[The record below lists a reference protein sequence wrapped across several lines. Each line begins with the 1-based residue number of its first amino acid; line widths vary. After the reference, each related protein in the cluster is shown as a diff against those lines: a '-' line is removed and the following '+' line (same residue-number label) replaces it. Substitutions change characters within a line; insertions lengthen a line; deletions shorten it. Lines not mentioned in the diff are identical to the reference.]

1 MIYVPDNLIRNET
14 KTLILSPVRLMVV
27 NQRLAVQMKKHTITG
42 LKMAKRINPY
52 RENQR
57 ERLPQHSTQTLT
69 IIRNKIGNVQR
80 GVNVINAH
88 TLLSAEEILRLKW
101 SFFAD
106 FLYNEVFHWTDYL
119 KSDQWYQ
126 LILFCTAG
134 LQNAGKYFAGKVKEK
149 STFWQSSLKL
159 QEFFKSECILLK

>member
-1 MIYVPDNLIRNET
+1 
-14 KTLILSPVRLMVV
+14 
-27 NQRLAVQMKKHTITG
+27 MKKHSITG

-88 TLLSAEEILRLKW
+88 TQLSAEEILRLKW
-101 SFFAD
+101 PFFAD

-134 LQNAGKYFAGKVKEK
+134 L
-149 STFWQSSLKL
+149 
-159 QEFFKSECILLK
+159 

>member
-1 MIYVPDNLIRNET
+1 
-14 KTLILSPVRLMVV
+14 
-27 NQRLAVQMKKHTITG
+27 MKKHTITG

-88 TLLSAEEILRLKW
+88 TLLSAEENIAAQMAFFRRL
-101 SFFAD
+101 S
-106 FLYNEVFHWTDYL
+106 
-119 KSDQWYQ
+119 
-126 LILFCTAG
+126 I
-134 LQNAGKYFAGKVKEK
+134 
-149 STFWQSSLKL
+149 
-159 QEFFKSECILLK
+159 